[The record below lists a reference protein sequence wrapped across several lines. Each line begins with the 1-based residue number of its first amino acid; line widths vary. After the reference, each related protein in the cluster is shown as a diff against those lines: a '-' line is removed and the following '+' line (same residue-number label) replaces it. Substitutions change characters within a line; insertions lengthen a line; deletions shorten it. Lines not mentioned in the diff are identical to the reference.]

1 MQIFI
6 QTGRRKS
13 GKTTSTQKLI
23 QQKLIQLQDKAAN
36 GKE

>member
-23 QQKLIQLQDKAAN
+23 QLQDKAAN